1 MVESM
6 ITVFVGDVNE
16 YLANIALQH
25 SSDAKLIT
33 AKNYKNIRA
42 GTYYTSIGDLITQK
56 KFSSV
61 LKQSDIIIYSPPD
74 VWSRLDSKRLTEYWI
89 TVMRAFEDKTVVN
102 ADHLKL
108 PLLNKF
114 LHLVDSRKT
123 ESSQLW
129 ISGCSITHGV
139 GVKKAERYGQLLSDQ
154 LNAPVSFLT
163 APGSSI
169 PWSADQLLRSDL
181 RAGDIV
187 VWGLTAM
194 GRMSWFQDNGDLKH
208 VNIYTYLGDP
218 EFDNHV
224 KITRIWEQDRAYDA
238 ITKIHQVINFCAK
251 IGVKLYLA
259 GILVDLHRYSLD
271 FENFIPFYRVIKE
284 NKDRQFK
291 TEYQD
296 NQFLDIGTDP
306 ERHPG
311 PRTHQW
317 YADKILEKISNDSVT
332 QL

>member
-1 MVESM
+1 M
-6 ITVFVGDVNE
+6 ITVFVGDVSE

-25 SSDAKLIT
+25 SRDAKLIT

-42 GTYYTSIGDLITQK
+42 GTYYTSMGDLITEEN
-56 KFSSV
+56 FSSV
-61 LKQSDIIIYSPPD
+61 LKQADAIVYSPPD
-74 VWSRLDSKRLTEYWI
+74 VWTSLEVKRLTEYWI

-114 LHLVDSRKT
+114 LHLADRRKS

-139 GVKKAERYGQLLSDQ
+139 GVEKAERYGQLLSDQ
-154 LNAPVSFLT
+154 LNIPVSFLT

-194 GRMSWFQDNGDLKH
+194 GRISWFQDNRDLKH

-271 FENFIPFYRVIKE
+271 FENFIPFYRVIEE

-291 TEYQD
+291 TDYQD
-296 NQFLDIGTDP
+296 NQFLDIGTDS